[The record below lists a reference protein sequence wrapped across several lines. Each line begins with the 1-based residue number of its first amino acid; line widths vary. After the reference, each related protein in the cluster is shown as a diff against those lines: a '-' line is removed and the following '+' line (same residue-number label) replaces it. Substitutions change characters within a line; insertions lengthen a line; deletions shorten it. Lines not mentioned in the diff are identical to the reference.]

1 MKQGIAGIVLSGGL
15 SSRMGGGDKGL
26 LQLAGRS
33 MLSRVLA
40 RLLPQVD
47 TIAIS
52 ANSHPALFSSFDFPV
67 IPDLCEQPA
76 APLAGI
82 LACMEWAARTGSG
95 NRIASVAV
103 DTPFFPKDLVAV
115 LSQELTGSE
124 RKIAVASS
132 RGRLH
137 PVFALWDIDLR
148 HDLKTFMN
156 EGKSLS
162 VMAFIKRH
170 GMVECSFPDLGLA
183 GETMDPFF
191 NVNTPDD
198 LATAERYA
206 KALEQ

>member
-1 MKQGIAGIVLSGGL
+1 MKQGIAGIILSGGL

-26 LQLAGRS
+26 LQLGQRS
-33 MLSRVLA
+33 MLSRVLE
-40 RLLPQVD
+40 RLSPQVD

-52 ANSHPALFSSFDFPV
+52 ANSHPALFSPFDLPV
-67 IPDLCEQPA
+67 IPDLSEQPA
-76 APLAGI
+76 GPLAGI

-103 DTPFFPKDLVAV
+103 DTPFFPKELVSVFSKA
-115 LSQELTGSE
+115 LSSDAG
-124 RKIAVASS
+124 KIAVASS

-148 HDLKTFMN
+148 HDLKAFMN

-162 VMAFIKRH
+162 VMAFITRH
-170 GMVECSFPDLGLA
+170 GMVECSFPDFALA

-191 NVNTPDD
+191 NVNTPED
-198 LATAERYA
+198 LATAEQYA
-206 KALEQ
+206 KALDK